1 MLTVMAADPL
11 LDHLEKT
18 FADAYRKEIDQEENV
33 WRSLPFFAA
42 TLALQLA
49 ALGQVREWLVGI
61 EGPVFVVASVLLAT
75 AGAATFAAL
84 VFLALSVWPADFQY
98 VAREPAFRDYAE
110 QVRAEAEKTESTG
123 EAGAATETA
132 LRTVKA
138 ALAEQYAT
146 ATDNNRSINQ
156 GRARWRTRA
165 GLATLASVL
174 AVLVLVGSVVVNNIH
189 AYARR
194 SAPQGVSQPRPAAP
208 GNAGPAAVEQRAP
221 AADGGGAQGLVARP
235 GDGTS
240 GGGAGRGRP

>member
-1 MLTVMAADPL
+1 MAADPL

-49 ALGQVREWLVGI
+49 ALGQVREWLVGL
-61 EGPVFVVASVLLAT
+61 EGSMLLAASVLLGVAGGAT
-75 AGAATFAAL
+75 LAAI
-84 VFLALSVWPADFQY
+84 VFLAFSVWPADFQY

-110 QVRAEAEKTESTG
+110 RVRAQAEEAGEAEAPA
-123 EAGAATETA
+123 EAA

-146 ATDNNRSINQ
+146 ATDNNRVINQ

-165 GLATLASVL
+165 GLATLGSVL
-174 AVLVLVGSVVVNNIH
+174 AVLVLVGLGVVTNIH
-189 AYARR
+189 GHA
-194 SAPQGVSQPRPAAP
+194 QQAAP
-208 GNAGPAAVEQRAP
+208 GVAPQPSGAITPGGIVGPAPAEQRAP
-221 AADGGGAQGLVARP
+221 ATNGGGAQGVVGRP
-235 GDGTS
+235 GDGAP
-240 GGGAGRGRP
+240 GGGPGEGK

>member
-1 MLTVMAADPL
+1 MLAAMPSDPL

-49 ALGQVREWLVGI
+49 ALGQLREWLVGL
-61 EGPVFVVASVLLAT
+61 EGLTLLVASVLLGVAGVAT
-75 AGAATFAAL
+75 LAAI
-84 VFLALSVWPADFQY
+84 VFLAFSVWPAEFQY

-110 QVRAEAEKTESTG
+110 QVRARAAEAS
-123 EAGAATETA
+123 EAGAATDAA

-146 ATDNNRSINQ
+146 ATDNNRVINQ

-165 GLATLASVL
+165 GLATLGSVL
-174 AVLVLVGSVVVNNIH
+174 VVLVLVGLGVVTNIYGH
-189 AYARR
+189 AR
-194 SAPQGVSQPRPAAP
+194 QEAP
-208 GNAGPAAVEQRAP
+208 GVVPQPPRATAPGGIAGPAQVEQRAP
-221 AADGGGAQGLVARP
+221 ATNGSGAQGVVGRP
-235 GDGTS
+235 GDGAP
-240 GGGAGRGRP
+240 GVGAGEGRP